1 MPQVFRI
8 GGYVVFIWYSESNP
22 LEPVHVHVCEGVP
35 SENATK
41 IWVTKDLK
49 TLIAH
54 NKSNIPYHKLNIICK
69 TIEARAFEI
78 IAKWKEYFGEISFY
92 C

>member
-1 MPQVFRI
+1 MHL
-8 GGYVVFIWYSESNP
+8 S
-22 LEPVHVHVCEGVP
+22 EGVP

-41 IWVTKDLK
+41 IWITKELK
-49 TLIAH
+49 TLLAH
-54 NKSNIPYHKLNIICK
+54 NKSNIPSHKLNLIMK

-78 IAKWKEYFGEISFY
+78 VTKWKEYFGEIKFY